1 MEEVRAS
8 SACTGA
14 YTAELA
20 LGVVEKTIN
29 DSAFLSR
36 RVSFVPKSSHD
47 SSTLPWSIFVDL
59 IHTHNL
65 SIRGY

>member
-1 MEEVRAS
+1 MLMEQVRVS

-20 LGVVEKTIN
+20 LGVIEKTIN

-36 RVSFVPKSSHD
+36 RVSFIPKSSHD
-47 SSTLPWSIFVDL
+47 SLRLP
-59 IHTHNL
+59 
-65 SIRGY
+65 